1 MRSALIV
8 SAIAAIAFAASAF
21 LTLLALAIAAGL
33 FPADASKRSSL
44 GVFLAQSIQWHIV
57 MTEKSIDLAA

>member
-8 SAIAAIAFAASAF
+8 LAIAAIAFTASAF

-33 FPADASKRSSL
+33 FPADAS
-44 GVFLAQSIQWHIV
+44 
-57 MTEKSIDLAA
+57 